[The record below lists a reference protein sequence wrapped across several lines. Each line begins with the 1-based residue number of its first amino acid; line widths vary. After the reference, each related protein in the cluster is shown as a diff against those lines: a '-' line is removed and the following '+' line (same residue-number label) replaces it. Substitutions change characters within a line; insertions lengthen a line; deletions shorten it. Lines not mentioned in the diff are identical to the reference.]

1 MGSGQGRSFL
11 SFHHPLTTGTYIQP
25 RLTSRRILTSPSL
38 FGIFAVMSLS
48 SLLHCNISSLAI
60 LNVIYRTMQSM
71 NHSQRIYS
79 CFNRYHLVC
88 SCKSSIEAGE
98 VQTQSRTIYLWMN
111 YDDFKLT
118 SVKILNASLYA
129 SSSAF
134 TRARSATTASSS
146 LSRSEKLG
154 FVERCDQPILYVLR
168 GEIDEEMHDCLGD
181 QILDRLSYDAE
192 IRSNERANEGSFH
205 LFPWR

>member
-1 MGSGQGRSFL
+1 MGCGQGRSFT
-11 SFHHPLTTGTYIQP
+11 SYHPLTTGTYIQP
-25 RLTSRRILTSPSL
+25 RLTSRRILAAPSL

-79 CFNRYHLVC
+79 CSSYRVFMQTI
-88 SCKSSIEAGE
+88 SIEVGGPRCKH
-98 VQTQSRTIYLWMN
+98 SKIIYLWTD

-129 SSSAF
+129 SRSAF

-146 LSRSEKLG
+146 FSRSEKSSGL
-154 FVERCDQPILYVLR
+154 
-168 GEIDEEMHDCLGD
+168 
-181 QILDRLSYDAE
+181 
-192 IRSNERANEGSFH
+192 
-205 LFPWR
+205 